1 MLQNTLGETLSNP
14 VIPAVEENQHTAS
27 QTEHQVQYMHEQMT
41 VPASCADTIS
51 HDWFVSWFNS
61 PIYLKLYEHRNF
73 KEAEE
78 TIEMIW
84 RHAGFG
90 QKQVSPKV
98 LDIACG
104 AGRHAVALAKKG
116 CAVVANDLS
125 PLLLQEARRLAE
137 QHSVRITFSQK
148 DMREISWCEEFDV
161 VVQLFTSFGYFED
174 SDDDMRVLENVY
186 RALKGGGLYVLDFFN
201 ATVVQKTY
209 KPLTRRMIEG
219 IQVSEERSIVGDR
232 IRKVIT
238 LSENG
243 NIRRFVESVRMYSR
257 DELVQKLCA
266 VGFCVQDVLGDYDG
280 SSFVPEQSP
289 RVIVFAKKSAAL

>member
-1 MLQNTLGETLSNP
+1 MEQMLQNTLDETLSNP
-14 VIPAVEENQHTAS
+14 VIPAAKENQHPAH
-27 QTEHQVQYMHEQMT
+27 QTKPQAESLT
-41 VPASCADTIS
+41 TPAAYADPIS

-90 QKQVSPKV
+90 QKQVASKV

-104 AGRHAVALAKKG
+104 ACRHAVALAKKG

-148 DMREISWCEEFDV
+148 DMREISWREEFDV

-174 SDDDMRVLENVY
+174 SDDDRRVLENVY
-186 RALKGGGLYVLDFFN
+186 RALKEGGLYVLDFFN
-201 ATVVQKTY
+201 ATVVRNTY
-209 KPLTRRMIEG
+209 KPLTRRMVEG
-219 IQVSEERSIVGDR
+219 IQVSEERSIVGER

-243 NIRRFVESVRMYSR
+243 NIRRFMESVRLYSHE
-257 DELVQKLCA
+257 ELMQKLGA
-266 VGFCVQDVLGDYDG
+266 VGFCVQEVLGDYDG
-280 SSFVPEQSP
+280 SGFVPEQSP
-289 RVIVFAKKSAAL
+289 RVILFAKKSAAA

>member
-84 RHAGFG
+84 RHTGLE
-90 QKQVSPKV
+90 QKQYAPKV

-104 AGRHAVALAKKG
+104 AGRHVVALAKKG
-116 CAVVANDLS
+116 GVVVANDLS
-125 PLLLQEARRLAE
+125 ALLLQEARRLAE
-137 QHSVRITFSQK
+137 QYGVRITFSQN
-148 DMREISWCEEFDV
+148 DMREISAHEEFDL
-161 VVQLFTSFGYFED
+161 VVQLFTSFGYFENC
-174 SDDDMRVLENVY
+174 DDDTRVLENVY
-186 RALKGGGLYVLDFFN
+186 RALKIDGIYVLDFFN

-232 IRKVIT
+232 IRKIIT

-266 VGFCVQDVLGDYDG
+266 VGFRVQEVLGDYDG
-280 SSFVPEQSP
+280 SGFVPEQSP
-289 RVIVFAKKSAAL
+289 RVIIFAKK

>member
-1 MLQNTLGETLSNP
+1 MEQMLQHTLDETLSNP
-14 VIPAVEENQHTAS
+14 IIPAAKENQHTAH
-27 QTEHQVQYMHEQMT
+27 QTEPQAESLT
-41 VPASCADTIS
+41 TPAAYADPIS

-78 TIEMIW
+78 TVEMIW
-84 RHAGFG
+84 RHAGLE

-137 QHSVRITFSQK
+137 QHGFRITFSQK
-148 DMREISWCEEFDV
+148 DMREISWYEEFDV

-201 ATVVQKTY
+201 ATVVRNTY
-209 KPLTRRMIEG
+209 KPLTRRMVEG

-243 NIRRFVESVRMYSR
+243 NIRRFAESVRLYSHE
-257 DELVQKLCA
+257 ELVQKLGA
-266 VGFCVQDVLGDYDG
+266 VGFCVQEVLGDYDG
-280 SSFVPEQSP
+280 SSFVPERSP
-289 RVIVFAKKSAAL
+289 RVILLAKKSAPA